1 MFLTVTNV
9 ASGDHDF
16 LIAPPAL
23 SAQSWAIAD
32 AGAGEVLFALRP
44 DSQLPITSLSKI
56 MTALLVLDLSDNLF
70 EKAVVSDRADRTF
83 GTSAN
88 VMVGERLTIGDL
100 LYGLL
105 LPSGNDA
112 AVVLAEHYGRR
123 SVK

>member
-1 MFLTVTNV
+1 MTNV